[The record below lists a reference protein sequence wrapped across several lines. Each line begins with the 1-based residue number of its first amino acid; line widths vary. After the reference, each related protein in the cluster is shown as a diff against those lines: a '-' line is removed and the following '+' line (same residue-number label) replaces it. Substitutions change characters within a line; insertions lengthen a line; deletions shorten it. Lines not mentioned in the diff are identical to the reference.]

1 MKRQIICGLI
11 LLIALPVFASD
22 IEERLAEAER
32 CYREG
37 MDLLASDSDEADRLL
52 EKSEGLYRRIA
63 EIYPNASVYLCM
75 GNAAFLRKDFPRA
88 VYYYREAQSFRDS
101 AEIREALNAAR
112 GHLNE
117 RIEIPLQVRIFEN
130 VFFFHFRIP
139 AGIRLVT
146 LYLFFAV
153 AALTGAGAVYKGGAG
168 RRTLTVLTAA
178 VILFTCNLI
187 SVGITVA
194 ESVKY
199 RDGVLL
205 SETEGRSGD
214 HPVYETVYLRP
225 IPAGSE
231 VTVLESRP
239 GWYRVRL
246 RDRSKCW
253 VLRESLSVIGETP

>member
-1 MKRQIICGLI
+1 MKKLMI
-11 LLIALPVFASD
+11 LGYFLLSVFSVFASD
-22 IEERLAEAER
+22 AEVRLAEAER

-37 MDLLASDSDEADRLL
+37 MDLLATDADEAVRLL

-63 EIYPNASVYLCM
+63 ETYPNASVYLCM

-88 VYYYREAQSFRDS
+88 VYYYREALSFRDS
-101 AEIREALNAAR
+101 AEIRGALNAAR
-112 GHLNE
+112 SHLNE

-139 AGIRLVT
+139 AGGRLIT

-153 AALTGAGAVYKGGAG
+153 TVLSGSVMIYKGYAG
-168 RRTLTVLTAA
+168 RGIRTVLTVAL
-178 VILFTCNLI
+178 ICFMCNLI
-187 SVGITVA
+187 SVGITTA
-194 ESVKY
+194 ETVKY
-199 RDGVLL
+199 RDAVLL

-231 VTVLESRP
+231 ATVLESRP

-253 VLRESLSVIGETP
+253 VPRESLSVIGETP